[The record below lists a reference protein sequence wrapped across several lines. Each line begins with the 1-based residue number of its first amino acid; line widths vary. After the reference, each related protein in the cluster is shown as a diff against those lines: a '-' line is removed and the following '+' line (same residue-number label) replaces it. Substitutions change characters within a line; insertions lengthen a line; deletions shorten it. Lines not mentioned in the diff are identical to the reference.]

1 MSKPMSS
8 ASSLLFVLSAMFR
21 GHYLEAAVGKCSMV
35 PYKTVTRLVQLDHAI
50 HMYAKAM
57 QTNLV

>member
-1 MSKPMSS
+1 MSS

-21 GHYLEAAVGKCSMV
+21 GHYLEAAVRKCPLV
-35 PYKTVTRLVQLDHAI
+35 PYKTVPHLVQLDHAI
-50 HMYAKAM
+50 HMHAKAM